1 MLTPIADP
9 NTAQIADDSTLTE
22 CDIRPVTPEQVAVKV
37 ADKLVAKAASITSAL
52 VFKVDRVEKI
62 EAEDG
67 ELDWYRYVLKN
78 RSSTING
85 QRRGSYQCICDYAA
99 EYAEQLNA
107 RIVFNPPKWQP
118 RGSKVAPSKV
128 VPRTP

>member
-1 MLTPIADP
+1 MLNPIADP
-9 NTAQIADDSTLTE
+9 ITAPSTDDATE
-22 CDIRPVTPEQVAVKV
+22 TDCDIKPVAPAKLAEKA
-37 ADKLVAKAASITSAL
+37 ADTLVAKSVSITSAL

-62 EAEDG
+62 EADDG

-78 RSSTING
+78 RTSTING